1 MLFFNFLNNFLWLD
15 FAVKKQV
22 LFQDAATA
30 IMHGIINLHH
40 HIMCLLVFVLIFV
53 GYIFKRTYSFSVYVN
68 KAKTSSFFNISFLI
82 CTIVALVSRNFKK
95 VNLFYYNS
103 SNYLYSVSKLL
114 KWSKYDVSH
123 GTVLEIIWTFIP
135 SFILLLIVGPSF
147 NLLYSMDTCVDPDL
161 TVKIIG
167 HQWYWTYE
175 YNDSVNH
182 FGFNNDSFSGINLNW
197 LFNFLDGKLENDI
210 YNLTYLFDSVLQFN
224 IVYDS
229 YMLAFDD
236 LSIGDLRLLEVD
248 NPLFLPVN
256 HIIRLDITGADVIHS
271 FAVPSLGI
279 KLDAIPGRINVAYV
293 EILRSGVYFGQCS
306 ELCGVNHGFMP
317 IKIIATDADLFFF
330 NLLSNINI
338 GPFYFLSLIDSYIY
352 DHKYFMSN
360 LF

>member
-1 MLFFNFLNNFLWLD
+1 MFIFNFLDNLLWLD
-15 FAVKKQV
+15 FATKKQI
-22 LFQDAATA
+22 LFQDAATS

-53 GYIFKRTYSFSVYVN
+53 GYIFKRTYLFSVYVD
-68 KAKTSSFFNISFLI
+68 KYKLSTF
-82 CTIVALVSRNFKK
+82 
-95 VNLFYYNS
+95 VNLSFWYTSILVLISSNLHEINYFYYKF
-103 SNYLYSVSKLL
+103 SNYLNSTSKLL

-123 GTVLEIIWTFIP
+123 GTILEIIWTFIP

-147 NLLYSMDTCVDPDL
+147 NLLYSMDTCVDPDI

-175 YNDSVNH
+175 YNDSFLNY
-182 FGFNNDSFSGINLNW
+182 NNKSSRFKNIYWLCHNL
-197 LFNFLDGKLENDI
+197 KLTENMPLYFIRESRLVEEDA
-210 YNLTYLFDSVLQFN
+210 QFN

-236 LSIGDLRLLEVD
+236 LSFGDLRLLEVD
-248 NPLFLPVN
+248 NPLFLPTN
-256 HIIRLDITGADVIHS
+256 YIIRLDITASDVIHS

-293 EILRSGVYFGQCS
+293 EILRTGVYFGQCS

-317 IKIIATDADLFFF
+317 IKIIATDSNLFFF
-330 NLLSNINI
+330 NLLSNIELGSFSVVSSLGN
-338 GPFYFLSLIDSYIY
+338 FYEKKYFLSNV
-352 DHKYFMSN
+352 F
-360 LF
+360 